1 MGVNDR
7 GSWLAA
13 AHAALSCVVDP
24 LLKAL
29 EWAIVCLAV
38 AMLSVVFVQV
48 VLRYGFNASFYG
60 SEELARFL
68 FTWFVFLSAALG
80 LDRGLHFSVDVVVD
94 LLPGDMRR
102 AVGVVV
108 HLVVLSVLI
117 ILIVEG
123 TDLAIR
129 NWRQLSSA
137 MQVPL
142 TYAYMAIP
150 AASVVM
156 AAVTLRRML
165 ADQQGHRRTEAR

>member
-1 MGVNDR
+1 MRVDDR
-7 GSWLAA
+7 AAWLAA
-13 AHAALSCVVDP
+13 ADAALSRVIDP
-24 LLKAL
+24 LLKLL

-48 VLRYGFNASFYG
+48 VLRYGFNTSFFG
-60 SEELARFL
+60 SEEFSRFL

-80 LDRGLHFSVDVVVD
+80 LERGLHFSVDVFVD
-94 LLPGDMRR
+94 LLPRSLRR
-102 AVGVVV
+102 AVRGVV
-108 HLVVLSVLI
+108 HLVVLAVLI

-123 TDLAIR
+123 TDLAVK

-142 TYAYMAIP
+142 TIPYTAIP
-150 AASVVM
+150 VASVVM

-165 ADQQGHRRTEAR
+165 RDQLQTRRPEAR